1 MNKTKFNRQLN
12 ETSNTQR
19 NYRKNKTYVR
29 CAVLE
34 KSYENVAN
42 LQLMEIINAINI
54 NNKSTLLMATTAFV
68 RRFFFFSSSDLISW
82 NTRSSLPFSWH
93 TTILVQRQIA
103 IALNA
108 LFELVYEICFYWT
121 VYIYCQC
128 MEYNELHRRHSAN
141 DKCRFYLSRLKTFS
155 HIICIMDLL
164 FINLCLLNSTQLFY

>member
-54 NNKSTLLMATTAFV
+54 KQQINSINGNNCICSP
-68 RRFFFFSSSDLISW
+68 FFFFSSSDLISW
-82 NTRSSLPFSWH
+82 NTRSSLPFNWQ
-93 TTILVQRQIA
+93 TTILVQRKRYRIECS
-103 IALNA
+103 IWTRLRD
-108 LFELVYEICFYWT
+108 LF
-121 VYIYCQC
+121 
-128 MEYNELHRRHSAN
+128 
-141 DKCRFYLSRLKTFS
+141 
-155 HIICIMDLL
+155 
-164 FINLCLLNSTQLFY
+164 LLNRLYIVNARNTMNFIDAIQLMTNADFICQD